1 MHLLKSYPWPGN
13 IRELENVL
21 ERAVNI
27 MERPEITPV
36 ELPDHLQLAAGGRS
50 LPEGPSLKAREYET
64 ILRMLE
70 ETGGNLRAAAGR
82 LGIARGTLYNKIVK
96 YRIDLEKFR
105 RNG

>member
-1 MHLLKSYPWPGN
+1 M
-13 IRELENVL
+13 L

-27 MERPEITPV
+27 MERPEITPA
-36 ELPDHLQLAAGGRS
+36 ELPDHLQGGSERQA

-70 ETGGNLRAAAGR
+70 ETGGNLRAAAAR
-82 LGIARGTLYNKIVK
+82 LGIARGTLYNKVVK

-105 RNG
+105 GKG